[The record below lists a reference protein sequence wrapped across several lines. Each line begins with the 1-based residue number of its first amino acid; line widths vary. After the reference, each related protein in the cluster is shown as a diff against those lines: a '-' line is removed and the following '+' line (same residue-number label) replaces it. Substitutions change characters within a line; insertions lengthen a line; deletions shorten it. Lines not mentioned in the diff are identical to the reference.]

1 MPADKADCT
10 VTMKD
15 ADFVKIMSGQMKP
28 QTVSLFFLMSSLLY
42 PADSVGVSRGYGILR
57 LSRFAVMLD

>member
-1 MPADKADCT
+1 
-10 VTMKD
+10 MKD

-28 QTVSLFFLMSSLLY
+28 QTVSLFFLISSLLY